1 MQSTLKNQKLKSML
15 RMTAILFCSLFAF
28 TAFAQRTLVEK
39 SFSLENIESLE
50 VDGSFCDITM
60 EGTSGGSLEFDGLIR
75 ASKDL
80 EYEIKY
86 EQSGSHVR
94 VWVVSPRSN
103 NWNWSWNDMEARLDF
118 KVPDNVMVRVD
129 NSSGDVSI
137 TGIDASNHKIESSSG
152 DIELRNVGGDV
163 IVRASSGDIK
173 VDGIEGGLEIE
184 TSSGDQRVYNISG
197 NVRFDA
203 SSGDVRFQS
212 VSGNLRGRTSSG
224 EIDMVEIEGIFDVS
238 ASSGDIEGRDLVV
251 KGGSSF
257 VATSGDI
264 TIYADQ
270 DLEKLSFEARS
281 SSGDITIGRE
291 RGEDRMVIRNPGG
304 EDVYLKSTS
313 GDITFRN

>member
-1 MQSTLKNQKLKSML
+1 MF
-15 RMTAILFCSLFAF
+15 RI
-28 TAFAQRTLVEK
+28 TAFILICLLAVKAHAQRTLVEAD
-39 SFSLENIESLE
+39 FSLKNIESLE
-50 VDGSFCDITM
+50 VDGSFCDINM
-60 EGTSGGSLEFDGLIR
+60 EGTSGNTLDFDGLIR
-75 ASKDL
+75 ASKELD
-80 EYEIKY
+80 YEIRY

-94 VWVVSPRSN
+94 VWVVSPRN
-103 NWNWSWNDMEARLDF
+103 NSWNWGWNDMEARLDF
-118 KVPDNVMVRVD
+118 KVPSNVMVRVD

-137 TGIDASNHKIESSSG
+137 SGISASNHKIEASSG
-152 DIELRNVGGDV
+152 DIELIRVKGDV
-163 IVRASSGDIK
+163 IARASSGDIK
-173 VDGIEGGLEIE
+173 IDGIDGDLEVE
-184 TSSGDQRVYNISG
+184 TSSGDQRVYDIGG

-203 SSGDVRFQS
+203 SSGDVRFQDIA
-212 VSGNLRGRTSSG
+212 GNLRGRTSSG
-224 EIDMVEIEGIFDVS
+224 EIDMVDVQGVFDVS
-238 ASSGDIEGRDLVV
+238 ASSGDIEGRNLVV

-270 DLEKLSFEARS
+270 DLDQLSFEARS

>member
-1 MQSTLKNQKLKSML
+1 MYKSKIQFML
-15 RMTAILFCSLFAF
+15 RLTTMAFCLLIAITAQ
-28 TAFAQRTLVEK
+28 AQRTVAEAN
-39 SFSLENIESLE
+39 FSLINIESIE
-50 VDGSFCDITM
+50 VEGSFCDISM
-60 EGTSGGSLEFDGLIR
+60 ESTSGSSLEFDGVIR
-75 ASKDL
+75 ASKELD
-80 EYEIKY
+80 YEIKY

-103 NWNWSWNDMEARLDF
+103 NWNWGWNDFEARLDF
-118 KVPDNVMVRVD
+118 KIPAGVKVRVD
-129 NSSGDVSI
+129 NSSGDISI
-137 TGIDASNHKIESSSG
+137 SGLEGSNHKIEASSG
-152 DIELRNVGGDV
+152 DIELRKITGNI

-173 VDGIEGGLEIE
+173 IDGVTGDLEVE
-184 TSSGDQRVYNISG
+184 TSSGDQRVYNVGG

-203 SSGDVRFQS
+203 SSGDTRFQS
-212 VSGNLRGRTSSG
+212 IAGDLKGRTSSG
-224 EIDMVEIEGIFDVS
+224 EIDMVDIEGVFDVT
-238 ASSGDIEGRDLVV
+238 ASSGDIEGRDLIV

-264 TIYADQ
+264 SISANQ